1 MSSHDNKKQQSRNR
15 HPKLNSIITIKN
27 YQLTQMSPHFKWKPN
42 TSLCKK
48 NRKKEKKSTPS
59 WPKGPINHVTT
70 KKPTNPLV

>member
-1 MSSHDNKKQQSRNR
+1 
-15 HPKLNSIITIKN
+15 
-27 YQLTQMSPHFKWKPN
+27 MSPHFKWKPN